1 MDDQLGT
8 CPQSQSNCDQNY
20 LNKQIFLAKLIQ
32 GPPGMSDEE
41 TSEDDEDGETDGEM
55 MVNVKINIDKS
66 E

>member
-1 MDDQLGT
+1 M
-8 CPQSQSNCDQNY
+8 
-20 LNKQIFLAKLIQ
+20 NKQIFLTKLIQ